1 MAYFI
6 ASENLQGKY
15 EDSGNTI
22 LIVKYDFEVDTESD
36 LPAQNQFSSDGVKI
50 AMTST
55 AHVISNNKRFEMQS
69 DGTWSDIT
77 TSSGGGGGGAT
88 VYLTADNIAYDN
100 TTSGLTADDVQEAL
114 DEIVSEMPVIPST
127 YDADDINYDNTTSG
141 LSATNVQDALDEIVS
156 DIPSIP
162 STYDADDIVYDN
174 TTSGMT
180 ATNVQDAIDELN
192 TGLSG
197 KQDTLTFDNTPTQ
210 SSTNPVTSDGIYT
223 ALSGKQDTL
232 TYDNTPT
239 QNSTNPVTSDG
250 IYTALAGKQNTL
262 TFDTTPTQ
270 GSNNPVTSDGIYA
283 AIQGGGGGGSDVD
296 TLHNGCFRGKYLG
309 DSITAEQLNA
319 IYTGTFDDIYV
330 GDYWTLSGVNWRVAD
345 INYYI
350 GYSNNVLPTDNHIIL
365 FPDTIL
371 AKTGWNQS
379 DTSVFYNNPSYV
391 ESKPFNWLTN
401 NSSSYNFGSKLSTN
415 HQLWYCFSG
424 TSYTVSPRSVSMIL
438 PNAMQIFGANF
449 MMNLL
454 SITPEGFASRG
465 MNATKY
471 SAYTSTPQIISDLA
485 NKQFALFRYTSKYID
500 DANGETYW
508 LRDTM
513 SGGGSSGNLFVV
525 EKLSPSYYKSVIS
538 FISPTNTKAMS
549 TAGNNGYGIRPYYIM
564 KGIPLPD

>member
-55 AHVISNNKRFEMQS
+55 AHVIENNKKFEMQS

-114 DEIVSEMPVIPST
+114 DEIVSEMPTIPST

-174 TTSGMT
+174 TSSGMT

-192 TGLSG
+192 TDLSG

-223 ALSGKQDTL
+223 ALSGKQATL
-232 TYDNTPT
+232 TFDNTPT
-239 QNSTNPVTSDG
+239 QSSTNPVTSDG
-250 IYTALAGKQNTL
+250 IYTALSGKQDTLTFDTTPTSSSTNPVTSGGVYTALSGKQDTL

-270 GSNNPVTSDGIYA
+270 GSTNPVTSDGIYA
-283 AIQGGGGGGSDVD
+283 AIQGGGGGGGSDND
-296 TLHNGCFRGKYLG
+296 TLHNGCFRGKFLG
-309 DSITAEQLNA
+309 NTVTAEQLNA
-319 IYTGTFDDIYV
+319 IYTGTFNDIYV
-330 GDYWTLSGVNWRVAD
+330 GDYWTVNSVNWRVAD
-345 INYYI
+345 IDYYY
-350 GYSNNVLPTDNHIIL
+350 GTGGKTQEHHLIL
-365 FPDTIL
+365 MPDTNL
-371 AKTGWNQS
+371 ARMKASNASSVGQYQS
-379 DTSVFYNNPSYV
+379 TYFDTLIYT
-391 ESKPFNWLTN
+391 WLEAQKSTLTAGLGTPLN
-401 NSSSYNFGSKLSTN
+401 LNF
-415 HQLWYCFSG
+415 
-424 TSYTVSPRSVSMIL
+424 PI
-438 PNAMQIFGANF
+438 
-449 MMNLL
+449 
-454 SITPEGFASRG
+454 
-465 MNATKY
+465 
-471 SAYTSTPQIISDLA
+471 AYTDVTTIKF
-485 NKQFALFRYTSKYID
+485 KQL
-500 DANGETYW
+500 NTY
-508 LRDTM
+508 LIPM
-513 SGGGSSGNLFVV
+513 AQSQVYA
-525 EKLSPSYYKSVIS
+525 PYYYYKTNIAGGINCEDSVPFKIFIYYPNFQNGNDIYLRTSLTGSGSGS
-538 FISPTNTKAMS
+538 FSMR
-549 TAGNNGYGIRPYYIM
+549 AGFRSIAAWPANNEFGIRPYYIM
-564 KGIPLPD
+564 KGTASP

>member
-55 AHVISNNKRFEMQS
+55 AHVIENNKKFEMQS

-114 DEIVSEMPVIPST
+114 DEIVSELPVVPST

-141 LSATNVQDALDEIVS
+141 LTATNVQDALDEIVS

-192 TGLSG
+192 TDLSG

-223 ALSGKQDTL
+223 ALSGKENTL
-232 TYDNTPT
+232 TFDTIPT
-239 QNSTNPVTSDG
+239 ASSTNPVTSG
-250 IYTALAGKQNTL
+250 GVYTALSGKQDTL

-309 DSITAEQLNA
+309 DTITAEQLDA

-330 GDYWTLSGVNWRVAD
+330 GDYWTIRGMNWRVAA
-345 INYYI
+345 INYFLN
-350 GYSNNVLPTDNHIIL
+350 YSQGNYNGSTHPAPTENHVIL
-365 FPDTIL
+365 FPDDVIDLLDHGSNGISFETQTL
-371 AKTGWNQS
+371 KNAYGNSLVKS
-379 DTSVFYNNPSYV
+379 YLDTNRNSIISGMGSPLNVWFNIVTRNAQGNPSTATWEQTSLIIPSVGQMAGYYLPDTYAG
-391 ESKPFNWLTN
+391 ELNRM
-401 NSSSYNFGSKLSTN
+401 
-415 HQLWYCFSG
+415 FS
-424 TSYTVSPRSVSMIL
+424 
-438 PNAMQIFGANF
+438 
-449 MMNLL
+449 
-454 SITPEGFASRG
+454 
-465 MNATKY
+465 
-471 SAYTSTPQIISDLA
+471 
-485 NKQFALFRYTSKYID
+485 LFRYTNKFFSPASNK
-500 DANGETYW
+500 NYW
-508 LRDTM
+508 LVDVKYGT
-513 SGGGSSGNLFVV
+513 
-525 EKLSPSYYKSVIS
+525 
-538 FISPTNTKAMS
+538 
-549 TAGNNGYGIRPYYIM
+549 TAGNYCSALTNNGVGPRVWYPANLNGVFIRPYYIM